1 MGRAENLVIM
11 FTDIVGFTELTA
23 SQSRDQNKVM
33 LHQNE
38 KILGGAAKRFGGK
51 RIKSIGDALLF
62 VFRSPTDALLC
73 SMAMHDL
80 LWEYNLSFE
89 DEKDHITIR
98 VAINSG
104 EVRLDGGDVF
114 GEPVNIAARVEGIT
128 PANEIYFTEAI
139 YLAMNKAEV
148 SHEMVDRFKLKGIPE
163 EVTIY
168 RVPRSTSAQRL
179 VSYSGGGQETT
190 FPYGGAHLLESDG
203 GRVISSLSRDY
214 GVSFKKFFI
223 GAAVSLMMAF
233 AGVVMWSGAEKVD
246 AVASIESAQESQA
259 VEVKVVEEPKISREE
274 LSSLLSSGNL
284 IGLEARTNEV
294 LSKNP
299 NDPFALFMQG
309 HIKMERYQYKEA
321 LNTYAM
327 AISADTTLAN
337 NKRYAK
343 NLVARLS
350 YDAAKVTELTKLA
363 PSKPVVAELV
373 KRTLVEG
380 NRSLRNDAAYILNVA
395 KKSKKVD
402 VVAMA
407 LLDLKE
413 SKSCADKNQAIKI
426 LGEQQDQRALPA

>member
-190 FPYGGAHLLESDG
+190 FPYGCLLYTSPSPRDLSTS
-203 GRVISSLSRDY
+203 RMPSS
-214 GVSFKKFFI
+214 
-223 GAAVSLMMAF
+223 A
-233 AGVVMWSGAEKVD
+233 
-246 AVASIESAQESQA
+246 
-259 VEVKVVEEPKISREE
+259 
-274 LSSLLSSGNL
+274 
-284 IGLEARTNEV
+284 
-294 LSKNP
+294 
-299 NDPFALFMQG
+299 
-309 HIKMERYQYKEA
+309 
-321 LNTYAM
+321 
-327 AISADTTLAN
+327 
-337 NKRYAK
+337 
-343 NLVARLS
+343 
-350 YDAAKVTELTKLA
+350 
-363 PSKPVVAELV
+363 
-373 KRTLVEG
+373 
-380 NRSLRNDAAYILNVA
+380 
-395 KKSKKVD
+395 
-402 VVAMA
+402 
-407 LLDLKE
+407 
-413 SKSCADKNQAIKI
+413 
-426 LGEQQDQRALPA
+426 

>member
-1 MGRAENLVIM
+1 
-11 FTDIVGFTELTA
+11 
-23 SQSRDQNKVM
+23 
-33 LHQNE
+33 
-38 KILGGAAKRFGGK
+38 
-51 RIKSIGDALLF
+51 
-62 VFRSPTDALLC
+62 
-73 SMAMHDL
+73 
-80 LWEYNLSFE
+80 
-89 DEKDHITIR
+89 
-98 VAINSG
+98 
-104 EVRLDGGDVF
+104 
-114 GEPVNIAARVEGIT
+114 
-128 PANEIYFTEAI
+128 
-139 YLAMNKAEV
+139 
-148 SHEMVDRFKLKGIPE
+148 
-163 EVTIY
+163 
-168 RVPRSTSAQRL
+168 
-179 VSYSGGGQETT
+179 
-190 FPYGGAHLLESDG
+190 
-203 GRVISSLSRDY
+203 
-214 GVSFKKFFI
+214 
-223 GAAVSLMMAF
+223 MMAF

-309 HIKMERYQYKEA
+309 HIKMERNQYKEA

-327 AISADTTLAN
+327 AISGETALAN
-337 NKRYAK
+337 DKRYAK

-363 PSKPVVAELV
+363 PSKPVVSELV
-373 KRTLVEG
+373 KRTLIEG

-426 LGEQQDQRALPA
+426 LGEQQDPRALPALEKITKTNLIQRLKVGCLVKSAKIAVKAIEAKLAK